1 MENEFISKKLMTSYE
16 DNTHDKVNGLAL
28 GKVFRNCIQW
38 GELSRDT
45 FVE

>member
-28 GKVFRNCIQW
+28 GKVAFVIVYS
-38 GELSRDT
+38 GESSVVILL
-45 FVE
+45 